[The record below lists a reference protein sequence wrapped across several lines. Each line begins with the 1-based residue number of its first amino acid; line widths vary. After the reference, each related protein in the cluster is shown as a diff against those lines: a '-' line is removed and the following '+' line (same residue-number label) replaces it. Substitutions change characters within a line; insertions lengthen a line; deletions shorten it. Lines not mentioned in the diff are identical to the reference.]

1 MVNGKEIKKRR
12 KDMCDEYVDPKIDTS
27 SVGPSET
34 TQQEQKTN
42 GAIHKEQ
49 ARKEQEKQEKE
60 EKKRKEKK
68 RKKVE
73 DDINSGRADM
83 C

>member
-1 MVNGKEIKKRR
+1 MSDDIIN
-12 KDMCDEYVDPKIDTS
+12 TN

-42 GAIHKEQ
+42 NAIHNEQGKKEQ
-49 ARKEQEKQEKE
+49 KKEKDEKE
-60 EKKRKEKK
+60 KDEKERL

-73 DDINSGRADM
+73 DNINSGQANS

>member
-1 MVNGKEIKKRR
+1 MSDDIIN
-12 KDMCDEYVDPKIDTS
+12 TN

-42 GAIHKEQ
+42 NAIHNEQGKKEQ
-49 ARKEQEKQEKE
+49 KKEKDEKE
-60 EKKRKEKK
+60 RL

-73 DDINSGRADM
+73 DNINSGQANT